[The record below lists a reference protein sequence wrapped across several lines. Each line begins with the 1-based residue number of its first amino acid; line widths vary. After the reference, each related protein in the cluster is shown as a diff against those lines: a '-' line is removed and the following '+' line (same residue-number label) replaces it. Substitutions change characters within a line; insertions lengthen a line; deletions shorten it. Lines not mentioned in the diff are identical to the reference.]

1 MDLQG
6 DLMLLAHV
14 VLYISMISLAMDAV
28 SLAGGKV
35 FTTYPKVYRMD
46 SFLLRLGA

>member
-1 MDLQG
+1 
-6 DLMLLAHV
+6 MLLAHV

-35 FTTYPKVYRMD
+35 FTTYPKVYQLDLFRQH
-46 SFLLRLGA
+46 LGCP

>member
-1 MDLQG
+1 
-6 DLMLLAHV
+6 MLLAHV

-35 FTTYPKVYRMD
+35 YPKVYRMH